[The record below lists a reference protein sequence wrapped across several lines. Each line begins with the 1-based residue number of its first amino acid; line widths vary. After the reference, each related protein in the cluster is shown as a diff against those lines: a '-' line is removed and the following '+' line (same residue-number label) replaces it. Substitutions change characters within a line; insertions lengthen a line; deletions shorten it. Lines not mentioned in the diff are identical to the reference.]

1 MEALF
6 RCLPRVS
13 ACHLDSNHV
22 PQLQPHRADDVI
34 RLLREG
40 VQQYRPSRVE
50 LRLETVEPSELHLIS
65 RFARAYKYKQIGQL
79 IDAYQYLGTE
89 PFEPLA
95 VVLASSEL
103 SIVTPPVV
111 ELRDVG
117 YVVIEGTTRA
127 TFSYKNERSAL
138 PASRSPA

>member
-1 MEALF
+1 M
-6 RCLPRVS
+6 V
-13 ACHLDSNHV
+13 
-22 PQLQPHRADDVI
+22 
-34 RLLREG
+34 
-40 VQQYRPSRVE
+40 
-50 LRLETVEPSELHLIS
+50 PSELHLIS

-95 VVLASSEL
+95 VVLALSEP

-138 PASRSPA
+138 RCIQVTGVREPLPGDPVLCQNSNLLK